1 MEMEYSLITIKNH
14 LYRKITNDIDSVFTT
29 VSNEITYMLTS
40 KWIITKQYVLKK
52 IIKPIEK
59 SFEDKIQKNA
69 DKWIVMKLVI

>member
-52 IIKPIEK
+52 MKPIEK